1 MEVFLYACFLRA
13 LPTEA
18 AQEFILKPAR
28 VYSHTWQEAARA
40 GYSVRGGKLGAK
52 AGRTVA
58 SLTSIHGYF
67 T

>member
-13 LPTEA
+13 LSTEV

-40 GYSVRGGKLGAK
+40 GYSVREGKLGAK
-52 AGRTVA
+52 TDRTVA
-58 SLTSIHGYF
+58 SLTSIHCYF